1 MNVWGVKS
9 SLAHSSER
17 YFLMHYLSPTLNN
30 AISRREVILTSR
42 HFEFDRY
49 MDNKRK
55 IIALLMGLSLGGQ
68 SVYAQGYSSGN
79 VSLFCSPDTL
89 RGVQIGAFSSVV
101 RQQMRGASLAGIINS
116 VGDDMRGVQIS
127 GVSNVVKGGNGMQ
140 LSLFNNV
147 SSSPFRGV
155 QLSGLSNVS
164 MGMKRGLQIAAA
176 NVSSSYMRGL
186 QLGGYNYADTLNG
199 SQIGLFNVCVRHPRG
214 VQIGV
219 INYSQDTIA
228 HKIGLVNVNP
238 KTRIDYM
245 FYGGSATK
253 ANLAVRFRNRS
264 TYNILGI
271 GTHYFGLDEKFSGAL
286 FYRIGQYFQLSPKFS
301 LSGDLGFYHVE
312 SFQEHSQDKPERLYS
327 LQARINADYQLGRY
341 TSAFASVGYGDTHYY
356 HGGRYRRRAIVE
368 AGLAVR
374 LQRASSFGNVSAR
387 KENEYDMEAWKEG
400 TIFAFDDPERQ
411 KKHPWK
417 AALEAFAINV
427 GVQCF
432 DQFVMNEEFA
442 KISFHSIKHNIETGF
457 VWDNDQFSTN
467 LFAHPYHGGLY
478 FNAARSHGMN
488 FWESVPY
495 SFCGSLMWET
505 TCEIEPPA
513 INDLMATTFG
523 GVAIGEVTH
532 RVSNL
537 VFDDRLSGF
546 PRFMRE
552 FLGTLICPI
561 KGLNRIL
568 SGDAW
573 RVRGKYYKYH
583 DYQRS
588 PISFS
593 LSAGYRYLADNNTL
607 FRGEGNPYVRFNL
620 VYGNPFDGETTK
632 PYDYFTLDATFGLSS
647 NQPLITG
654 LHLLG
659 RLWSVPVEVSKGTEM
674 EFGIFQHFNYYD
686 SQPVK
691 DGTSL
696 VPYRISEAASFGPGI
711 IYRFPQVGNLTRFE
725 QRVFLDG
732 ILLGGSLTDYYNV
745 IDRDYNMGSGYSVK
759 AISFMEFGKVA
770 TFQIGADYY
779 RIFTWKGYEGKDLA
793 TTDPLYLNAQGD
805 KGNASLLV
813 LNARFGL
820 ALSNRLNLDFNVSNY
835 WRDTHYSYHD
845 DVTSKTF
852 DMSLGVQYKF

>member
-1 MNVWGVKS
+1 MNVWGRNIRLHIPLKDI
-9 SLAHSSER
+9 
-17 YFLMHYLSPTLNN
+17 FLMHYLAPTLNN

-68 SVYAQGYSSGN
+68 SVYAQGYSCGN

-89 RGVQIGAFSSVV
+89 RGAQIGVFSSVV
-101 RQQMRGASLAGIINS
+101 RQQMRGVSLAGIINS

-127 GVSNVVKGGNGMQ
+127 GVSNVVKGGNGVQ
-140 LSLFNNV
+140 LSLFSNV

-155 QLSGLSNVS
+155 QLSGLSNIS

-176 NVSSSYMRGL
+176 NVSSSYMRGM

-199 SQIGLFNVCVRHPRG
+199 SQIGLFNVCLNHPRG

-219 INYSQDTIA
+219 INYSRDTVA

-253 ANLAVRFRNRS
+253 ANLAIRFRNRS

-374 LQRASSFGNVSAR
+374 LQRNSSFTDISAR

-523 GVAIGEVTH
+523 GIAIGEVTH

-573 RVRGKYYKYH
+573 RVRGRYYKYH

-588 PISFS
+588 PISFFA
-593 LSAGYRYLADNNTL
+593 SAGYRYLADNNTL

-620 VYGNPFDGETTK
+620 VYGDPFDGETTK

-813 LNARFGL
+813 LNARFSL

-852 DMSLGVQYKF
+852 DMSLGLQYKF

>member
-17 YFLMHYLSPTLNN
+17 YFLMHYLFPTLNN

-68 SVYAQGYSSGN
+68 SVYAQGYSCGN

-89 RGVQIGAFSSVV
+89 RGVQIGVFSSVV
-101 RQQMRGASLAGIINS
+101 RQQMRGVSLAGIINS

-127 GVSNVVKGGNGMQ
+127 GVSNVVKGGNGVQ

-176 NVSSSYMRGL
+176 NVSSSYMRGM

-852 DMSLGVQYKF
+852 DMSLGLQYKF

>member
-1 MNVWGVKS
+1 
-9 SLAHSSER
+9 
-17 YFLMHYLSPTLNN
+17 MHYLAPTLNN

-68 SVYAQGYSSGN
+68 SVYAQGYSCGN

-89 RGVQIGAFSSVV
+89 RGAQIGVFSSVV
-101 RQQMRGASLAGIINS
+101 RQQMRGVSLAGIINS
-116 VGDDMRGVQIS
+116 VGDDMRGVQVS
-127 GVSNVVKGGNGMQ
+127 GVSNVVKGGNGVQ

-155 QLSGLSNVS
+155 QLSGLSNIS

-176 NVSSSYMRGL
+176 NVSSSYMRGM

-199 SQIGLFNVCVRHPRG
+199 SQIGLLNVCLSHPRG

-219 INYSQDTIA
+219 INYSRDTVA

-253 ANLAVRFRNRS
+253 ANLAIRFRNRS

-374 LQRASSFGNVSAR
+374 LQRNSSFTDISAR

-523 GVAIGEVTH
+523 GIAIGEVTH

-588 PISFS
+588 PVSFFA
-593 LSAGYRYLADNNTL
+593 SAGYRYLADNNTL

-620 VYGNPFDGETTK
+620 VYGDPFDGETTK

-852 DMSLGVQYKF
+852 DMSLGLQYKF

>member
-1 MNVWGVKS
+1 
-9 SLAHSSER
+9 
-17 YFLMHYLSPTLNN
+17 MHYLAPTLNN

-68 SVYAQGYSSGN
+68 SVYAQGYSCGN

-101 RQQMRGASLAGIINS
+101 RQQMRGVSLAGIINS

-374 LQRASSFGNVSAR
+374 LQRTSSFGNVSAR

-852 DMSLGVQYKF
+852 DMSLGLQYKF

>member
-101 RQQMRGASLAGIINS
+101 RQQMRGVSLSGIINS

-759 AISFMEFGKVA
+759 AISFMEFGKVV

-852 DMSLGVQYKF
+852 DMSLGLQYKF

>member
-1 MNVWGVKS
+1 MNVWGRNLRLHIPLKDI
-9 SLAHSSER
+9 
-17 YFLMHYLSPTLNN
+17 FLMHYLATTLNN

-49 MDNKRK
+49 MENKRK

-68 SVYAQGYSSGN
+68 SVYAQGYSCGN

-89 RGVQIGAFSSVV
+89 RGAQIGAFSSVV
-101 RQQMRGASLAGIINS
+101 RQQMRGVSLAGIINS
-116 VGDDMRGVQIS
+116 VGDDMRGVQVS
-127 GVSNVVKGGNGMQ
+127 GVSNVVKGGNGVQ

-199 SQIGLFNVCVRHPRG
+199 SQVGLLNVCLSHPRG

-219 INYSQDTIA
+219 INYSRDTVA

-374 LQRASSFGNVSAR
+374 LQRNSSFTDISAR

-523 GVAIGEVTH
+523 GIAIGEVTH

-573 RVRGKYYKYH
+573 RVRGRYYKYH

-588 PISFS
+588 PVSFS
-593 LSAGYRYLADNNTL
+593 ASAGYRYLADNNTL

-620 VYGNPFDGETTK
+620 VYGDPFDGETTK

-813 LNARFGL
+813 LNARFSL

-852 DMSLGVQYKF
+852 DMSLGLQYKF

>member
-1 MNVWGVKS
+1 
-9 SLAHSSER
+9 
-17 YFLMHYLSPTLNN
+17 
-30 AISRREVILTSR
+30 
-42 HFEFDRY
+42 

-101 RQQMRGASLAGIINS
+101 RQQMRGVSLAGIINS

-620 VYGNPFDGETTK
+620 VYGDPFDGETTK

-852 DMSLGVQYKF
+852 DMSLGLQYKF

>member
-17 YFLMHYLSPTLNN
+17 YFLMHYLFPTLNN

-68 SVYAQGYSSGN
+68 SVYAQGYSCGN

-89 RGVQIGAFSSVV
+89 RGVQIGVFSSVV
-101 RQQMRGASLAGIINS
+101 RQQMRGVSLAGIINS

-176 NVSSSYMRGL
+176 NVSSSYMRGM

-852 DMSLGVQYKF
+852 DMSLGLQYKF

>member
-1 MNVWGVKS
+1 MNVWGRNIRLHIPLKDI
-9 SLAHSSER
+9 
-17 YFLMHYLSPTLNN
+17 FLMHYLAPTLNN

-68 SVYAQGYSSGN
+68 SVYAQGYSCGN

-89 RGVQIGAFSSVV
+89 RGAQIGVFSSVV
-101 RQQMRGASLAGIINS
+101 RQQMRGVSLAGIINS

-127 GVSNVVKGGNGMQ
+127 GVSNVVKGGNGVQ

-199 SQIGLFNVCVRHPRG
+199 SQIGLLNVCIRHPRG

-219 INYSQDTIA
+219 INYSRDTVA

-253 ANLAVRFRNRS
+253 ANLAIRFRNRS

-374 LQRASSFGNVSAR
+374 LQRNSSFTDISAK

-573 RVRGKYYKYH
+573 RVRGNYYKYH

-588 PISFS
+588 PVSFS
-593 LSAGYRYLADNNTL
+593 ASAGYRYLADNNTL

-620 VYGNPFDGETTK
+620 VYGDPFDGETTK

-852 DMSLGVQYKF
+852 DMSLGLQYKF

>member
-813 LNARFGL
+813 LNARFSL

-852 DMSLGVQYKF
+852 DMSLGLQYKF

>member
-1 MNVWGVKS
+1 
-9 SLAHSSER
+9 
-17 YFLMHYLSPTLNN
+17 MHYLAPTLNN

-68 SVYAQGYSSGN
+68 SVYAQGYSCGN

-89 RGVQIGAFSSVV
+89 RGAQIGVFSSVV
-101 RQQMRGASLAGIINS
+101 RQQMRGVSLAGIINS
-116 VGDDMRGVQIS
+116 VGDDMRGVQVS
-127 GVSNVVKGGNGMQ
+127 GVSNVVKGGNGVQ

-155 QLSGLSNVS
+155 QLSGLSNIS

-176 NVSSSYMRGL
+176 NVSSSYMRGM

-199 SQIGLFNVCVRHPRG
+199 SQIGLLNVCLSHPRG

-219 INYSQDTIA
+219 INYSRDTVA

-374 LQRASSFGNVSAR
+374 LQRNSSFTDISAR

-523 GVAIGEVTH
+523 GIAIGEVTH

-588 PISFS
+588 PVSFFA
-593 LSAGYRYLADNNTL
+593 SAGYRYLADNNTL

-620 VYGNPFDGETTK
+620 VYGDPFDGETTK

-852 DMSLGVQYKF
+852 DMSLGLQYKF

>member
-1 MNVWGVKS
+1 
-9 SLAHSSER
+9 
-17 YFLMHYLSPTLNN
+17 MHYLAPTLNN

-68 SVYAQGYSSGN
+68 SVYAQGYSCGN

-89 RGVQIGAFSSVV
+89 RGAQIGVFSSVV
-101 RQQMRGASLAGIINS
+101 RQQMRGVSLAGIINS
-116 VGDDMRGVQIS
+116 VGDDMRGVQVS
-127 GVSNVVKGGNGMQ
+127 GVSNVVKGGNGVQ

-199 SQIGLFNVCVRHPRG
+199 SQIGLFNVCIRHPRG

-219 INYSQDTIA
+219 INYSRDTVA

-253 ANLAVRFRNRS
+253 ANLAIRFRNRS

-374 LQRASSFGNVSAR
+374 LQRNSSFTDISAK

-523 GVAIGEVTH
+523 GIAIGEVTH

-588 PISFS
+588 PVTFFA
-593 LSAGYRYLADNNTL
+593 SAGYRYLADNNTL

-620 VYGNPFDGETTK
+620 VYGDPFDGETTK

-779 RIFTWKGYEGKDLA
+779 RIFTWKGYEGKNLA

-845 DVTSKTF
+845 DVKSKTF
-852 DMSLGVQYKF
+852 DMSLGLQYKF

>member
-1 MNVWGVKS
+1 
-9 SLAHSSER
+9 
-17 YFLMHYLSPTLNN
+17 MHYLAPTLNN

-89 RGVQIGAFSSVV
+89 RGAQIGVFSSVV
-101 RQQMRGASLAGIINS
+101 RQQMRGVSLAGIINS
-116 VGDDMRGVQIS
+116 VGDDMRGVQVS
-127 GVSNVVKGGNGMQ
+127 GVSNVVKGGNGVQ

-155 QLSGLSNVS
+155 QLSGLSNIS

-199 SQIGLFNVCVRHPRG
+199 SQIGLFNVCLNHPRG

-219 INYSQDTIA
+219 INYSRDTVA

-253 ANLAVRFRNRS
+253 ANLAIRFRNRS

-374 LQRASSFGNVSAR
+374 LQRTSSFGNVSAR

-523 GVAIGEVTH
+523 GIAIGEVTH

-573 RVRGKYYKYH
+573 RVRGRYYKYH

-588 PISFS
+588 PVSFS

-845 DVTSKTF
+845 DVKSKTF
-852 DMSLGVQYKF
+852 DMSLGLQYKF

>member
-1 MNVWGVKS
+1 MNVWGRNLRLHIPLKDI
-9 SLAHSSER
+9 
-17 YFLMHYLSPTLNN
+17 FLMHYLAPTLNN

-68 SVYAQGYSSGN
+68 SVYAQGYSCGN

-89 RGVQIGAFSSVV
+89 RGAQIGVFSSVV
-101 RQQMRGASLAGIINS
+101 RQQMRGVSLAGIINS

-127 GVSNVVKGGNGMQ
+127 GVSNVVKGGNGVQ

-155 QLSGLSNVS
+155 QLSGLSNIS

-176 NVSSSYMRGL
+176 NVSSSYMRGM

-199 SQIGLFNVCVRHPRG
+199 SQIGLFNVCLSHPRG
-214 VQIGV
+214 VQIGI
-219 INYSQDTIA
+219 INYSRDTVA

-253 ANLAVRFRNRS
+253 ANLAIRFRNRS

-374 LQRASSFGNVSAR
+374 LQRNSSFTDISAK

-588 PISFS
+588 PVSFS
-593 LSAGYRYLADNNTL
+593 ASAGYRYLADNNTL

-620 VYGNPFDGETTK
+620 VYGDPFDGETTK

-759 AISFMEFGKVA
+759 ASSFMEFGKVA

-779 RIFTWKGYEGKDLA
+779 RIFTWKGYEGKDLE

-852 DMSLGVQYKF
+852 DMSLGLQYKF

>member
-1 MNVWGVKS
+1 
-9 SLAHSSER
+9 
-17 YFLMHYLSPTLNN
+17 MHYLSPTLNN

-101 RQQMRGASLAGIINS
+101 RQQMRGVSLAGIINS

-793 TTDPLYLNAQGD
+793 TTDSLYLNAQGD

-852 DMSLGVQYKF
+852 DMSLGLQYKF

>member
-1 MNVWGVKS
+1 
-9 SLAHSSER
+9 
-17 YFLMHYLSPTLNN
+17 MHYFAPTLNN

-55 IIALLMGLSLGGQ
+55 IIALLMGLLLGGQ
-68 SVYAQGYSSGN
+68 SVYAQGYSCGN

-89 RGVQIGAFSSVV
+89 RGAQIGAFSSVV
-101 RQQMRGASLAGIINS
+101 RQQMRGVSLAGIINS
-116 VGDDMRGVQIS
+116 VGDDMRGVQVS
-127 GVSNVVKGGNGMQ
+127 GVSNVVKGGNGVQ

-155 QLSGLSNVS
+155 QLSGLSNIS

-176 NVSSSYMRGL
+176 NVSSSYMRGM

-852 DMSLGVQYKF
+852 DMSLGLQYKF

>member
-101 RQQMRGASLAGIINS
+101 RQQMRGVSLAGIINS

-253 ANLAVRFRNRS
+253 ANLAIRFRNRS

-852 DMSLGVQYKF
+852 DMSLGLQYKF

>member
-1 MNVWGVKS
+1 MNVWGRNIRLHIPLKDI
-9 SLAHSSER
+9 
-17 YFLMHYLSPTLNN
+17 FLMHYLAPTLNN

-68 SVYAQGYSSGN
+68 SVYAQGYSCGN

-89 RGVQIGAFSSVV
+89 RGAQIGVFSSVV
-101 RQQMRGASLAGIINS
+101 RQQMRGVSLAGIINS

-127 GVSNVVKGGNGMQ
+127 GVSNVVKGGNGVQ

-155 QLSGLSNVS
+155 QLSGLSNIS

-176 NVSSSYMRGL
+176 NVSSSYMRGM

-199 SQIGLFNVCVRHPRG
+199 SQIGLFNVCLNHPRG

-219 INYSQDTIA
+219 INYSRDTVA

-253 ANLAVRFRNRS
+253 ANLAIRFRNRS

-374 LQRASSFGNVSAR
+374 LQRNSSFTDISAK

-523 GVAIGEVTH
+523 GIAIGEVTH

-588 PISFS
+588 PVSFFA
-593 LSAGYRYLADNNTL
+593 SAGYRYLADNNTL

-620 VYGNPFDGETTK
+620 VYGDPFDGETTK

-813 LNARFGL
+813 LNARFSL

-845 DVTSKTF
+845 DVKSKTF
-852 DMSLGVQYKF
+852 DMSLGLQYKF

>member
-1 MNVWGVKS
+1 
-9 SLAHSSER
+9 
-17 YFLMHYLSPTLNN
+17 MHYLSPTLNN

-101 RQQMRGASLAGIINS
+101 RQQMRGVSLAGIINS

-813 LNARFGL
+813 LNARFCL

-845 DVTSKTF
+845 DVKSKTF
-852 DMSLGVQYKF
+852 DMSLGLQYKF

>member
-1 MNVWGVKS
+1 
-9 SLAHSSER
+9 
-17 YFLMHYLSPTLNN
+17 MHYLGPILNN

-55 IIALLMGLSLGGQ
+55 ITALLMGLSLGGQ

-89 RGVQIGAFSSVV
+89 RGAQIGAFSSVV
-101 RQQMRGASLAGIINS
+101 RQQMRGVSLAGIINS
-116 VGDDMRGVQIS
+116 VGNDMRGVQIS
-127 GVSNVVKGGNGMQ
+127 GVSNVVKGGNGIQ

-199 SQIGLFNVCVRHPRG
+199 SQIGLFNVCIRHPRG

-219 INYSQDTIA
+219 INYSQDTVA

-238 KTRIDYM
+238 RTRIDYM

-253 ANLAVRFRNRS
+253 ANLAIRFRNRS

-356 HGGRYRRRAIVE
+356 HGGRYRRRPIVE

-374 LQRASSFGNVSAR
+374 LQRASSLGNVTAR

-523 GVAIGEVTH
+523 GIAIGEVTH

-573 RVRGKYYKYH
+573 RVRGKYYQYH

-588 PISFS
+588 PVSFS

-659 RLWSVPVEVSKGTEM
+659 RLWSVPVEVSKSTEM

-852 DMSLGVQYKF
+852 DMSLGLQYKF

>member
-1 MNVWGVKS
+1 MNVWGR
-9 SLAHSSER
+9 SLRLHIPLKDI
-17 YFLMHYLSPTLNN
+17 FLMHYLAPILNN

-68 SVYAQGYSSGN
+68 SVYAQGYSCGN

-89 RGVQIGAFSSVV
+89 RGAQIGAFSSVV
-101 RQQMRGASLAGIINS
+101 RQQMRGVSLAGIINS
-116 VGDDMRGVQIS
+116 VGDDMRGVQVS
-127 GVSNVVKGGNGMQ
+127 GVSNVVKGGNGVQ

-176 NVSSSYMRGL
+176 NVSSSYMRGM

-199 SQIGLFNVCVRHPRG
+199 SQIGLFNVCLNHPRG

-219 INYSQDTIA
+219 INYSRDTVA

-341 TSAFASVGYGDTHYY
+341 TSVFASVGYGDTHYY

-374 LQRASSFGNVSAR
+374 LQRTSSFGNVSGR

-523 GVAIGEVTH
+523 GIAIGEVTH

-588 PISFS
+588 PVSFS
-593 LSAGYRYLADNNTL
+593 ASAGYRYLADNNTL

-620 VYGNPFDGETTK
+620 VYGDLFDGETTK

-659 RLWSVPVEVSKGTEM
+659 RLWSVPVAVSKGTEM

-732 ILLGGSLTDYYNV
+732 ILLGGSLTDHYNV

-845 DVTSKTF
+845 DVKSKTF
-852 DMSLGVQYKF
+852 DMSLGLQYKF

>member
-1 MNVWGVKS
+1 
-9 SLAHSSER
+9 
-17 YFLMHYLSPTLNN
+17 MHYLSPTLNN

-101 RQQMRGASLAGIINS
+101 RQQMRGVSLAGIINS

-852 DMSLGVQYKF
+852 DMSLGLQYKF

>member
-101 RQQMRGASLAGIINS
+101 RQQMRGVSLSGIINS

-341 TSAFASVGYGDTHYY
+341 TSAFAYVGYGDTHYY

-852 DMSLGVQYKF
+852 DMSLGLQYKF

>member
-1 MNVWGVKS
+1 MNVWGRNLRLHIPLKDI
-9 SLAHSSER
+9 
-17 YFLMHYLSPTLNN
+17 FLMHYLAPTLNN

-49 MDNKRK
+49 MNKKRK
-55 IIALLMGLSLGGQ
+55 IIALLMGLSLGGP
-68 SVYAQGYSSGN
+68 SVYAQGYSCGN

-89 RGVQIGAFSSVV
+89 RGVQIGVFSSVV
-101 RQQMRGASLAGIINS
+101 RQQMRGVSLAGIINS

-127 GVSNVVKGGNGMQ
+127 GVSNVVKGGNGVQ

-199 SQIGLFNVCVRHPRG
+199 SQIGLFNVCIRHPRC
-214 VQIGV
+214 VQIGI
-219 INYSQDTIA
+219 INYSRDTVA

-253 ANLAVRFRNRS
+253 ANLAIRFRNRS

-301 LSGDLGFYHVE
+301 LSGDIGFYHVE

-327 LQARINADYQLGRY
+327 LQARINADYQLGKY

-374 LQRASSFGNVSAR
+374 LQRNSSFTDISAK

-552 FLGTLICPI
+552 LLGTIICPI

-573 RVRGKYYKYH
+573 RVRGRYYKYH

-588 PISFS
+588 PVSFS
-593 LSAGYRYLADNNTL
+593 ASAGYRYLADNNTL

-620 VYGNPFDGETTK
+620 VYGDPFDGETTK

-852 DMSLGVQYKF
+852 DMSLGLQYKF

>member
-1 MNVWGVKS
+1 MNVWGRNLRLHIPLKDI
-9 SLAHSSER
+9 
-17 YFLMHYLSPTLNN
+17 FLMHYLAPTLNN

-49 MDNKRK
+49 MENKRK

-68 SVYAQGYSSGN
+68 SVYAQGYSCGN

-89 RGVQIGAFSSVV
+89 RGAQIGAFSSVV
-101 RQQMRGASLAGIINS
+101 RQQMRGVSLAGIINS

-127 GVSNVVKGGNGMQ
+127 GVSNVVKGGNGVQ

-199 SQIGLFNVCVRHPRG
+199 SQVGLLNVCLSHPRG

-219 INYSQDTIA
+219 INYSWDTVA

-374 LQRASSFGNVSAR
+374 LQRNSSFTDISAR

-478 FNAARSHGMN
+478 FNAARSYGMN

-523 GVAIGEVTH
+523 GIAIGEVTH

-573 RVRGKYYKYH
+573 RVRGRYYKYH

-588 PISFS
+588 PVSFS
-593 LSAGYRYLADNNTL
+593 ASAGYRYLADNNTL

-620 VYGNPFDGETTK
+620 VYGDPFDGETTK

-813 LNARFGL
+813 LNARFSL

-852 DMSLGVQYKF
+852 DMSLGLQYKF

>member
-101 RQQMRGASLAGIINS
+101 RQQMRGVSLAGIINS

-588 PISFS
+588 PVSFS

-696 VPYRISEAASFGPGI
+696 VPYRISETASFGPGI

-852 DMSLGVQYKF
+852 DMSLGLQYKF

>member
-1 MNVWGVKS
+1 MNVWGR
-9 SLAHSSER
+9 SLRLHIPLKDI
-17 YFLMHYLSPTLNN
+17 FLMHYLAPTLNN

-68 SVYAQGYSSGN
+68 SVYAQGYSCGN

-89 RGVQIGAFSSVV
+89 RGAQIGVFSSVV
-101 RQQMRGASLAGIINS
+101 RQQMRGVSLAGIINS

-127 GVSNVVKGGNGMQ
+127 GVSNVVKGGNGVQ

-155 QLSGLSNVS
+155 QLSGLSNIS

-176 NVSSSYMRGL
+176 NVSSSYMRGM

-199 SQIGLFNVCVRHPRG
+199 SQIGLFNVCLNHPRG

-219 INYSQDTIA
+219 INYSRDTVA

-253 ANLAVRFRNRS
+253 ANLAIRFRNRS

-374 LQRASSFGNVSAR
+374 LQRTSSFGNVSAR

-513 INDLMATTFG
+513 INDLMATTIG
-523 GVAIGEVTH
+523 GVCLGEVTY
-532 RVSNL
+532 RISDL
-537 VFDDRLSGF
+537 VYDDRLRGF
-546 PRFMRE
+546 PRFWRE
-552 FLGTLICPI
+552 FLGTIICPI

-573 RVRGKYYKYH
+573 RVRGRYYKYH
-583 DYQRS
+583 DYGRS
-588 PISFS
+588 PVSFS
-593 LSAGYRYLADNNTL
+593 ASAGYRYLADNNTL

-620 VYGNPFDGETTK
+620 VYGDPFDGATTK

-647 NQPLITG
+647 NQPFITG

-813 LNARFGL
+813 LNARFSL

-845 DVTSKTF
+845 DVKSKTF
-852 DMSLGVQYKF
+852 DMSLGLQYKF

>member
-1 MNVWGVKS
+1 
-9 SLAHSSER
+9 
-17 YFLMHYLSPTLNN
+17 MHYLSPTLNN

-101 RQQMRGASLAGIINS
+101 RQQMRGVSLAGIINS

-561 KGLNRIL
+561 KGVKRIL

-852 DMSLGVQYKF
+852 DMSLGLQYKF

>member
-1 MNVWGVKS
+1 MNVWGRNIRLHIPLKDI
-9 SLAHSSER
+9 
-17 YFLMHYLSPTLNN
+17 FLMHYLAPTLTN

-68 SVYAQGYSSGN
+68 SVYAQGYSCGN

-89 RGVQIGAFSSVV
+89 RGAQIGVFSSVV
-101 RQQMRGASLAGIINS
+101 RQQMRGVSLAGIINS

-127 GVSNVVKGGNGMQ
+127 GVSNVVKGGNGVQ

-155 QLSGLSNVS
+155 QLSGLSNIS

-176 NVSSSYMRGL
+176 NVSSSYMRGM

-199 SQIGLFNVCVRHPRG
+199 SQIGLFNVCLNHPLG

-219 INYSQDTIA
+219 INYSRDTVA

-253 ANLAVRFRNRS
+253 ANLAIRFRNRS

-374 LQRASSFGNVSAR
+374 LQRTSSFGNVSAR

-523 GVAIGEVTH
+523 GIAIGEVTH

-588 PISFS
+588 PVSFFA
-593 LSAGYRYLADNNTL
+593 SAGYRYLADNNTL

-620 VYGNPFDGETTK
+620 VYGDPFDGETTK

-813 LNARFGL
+813 LNARFSL

-852 DMSLGVQYKF
+852 DMSLGLQYKF

>member
-1 MNVWGVKS
+1 
-9 SLAHSSER
+9 
-17 YFLMHYLSPTLNN
+17 MHYFAPTLNN

-68 SVYAQGYSSGN
+68 SVYAQGYSCGN

-89 RGVQIGAFSSVV
+89 RGAQIGVFSSVV
-101 RQQMRGASLAGIINS
+101 RQQMRGVSLAGIINS

-127 GVSNVVKGGNGMQ
+127 GVSNVVKGGNGVQ

-199 SQIGLFNVCVRHPRG
+199 SQVGLFNVCLSHPRG
-214 VQIGV
+214 VQIGI
-219 INYSQDTIA
+219 INYSRDTVA

-253 ANLAVRFRNRS
+253 ANLAIRFRNRS

-301 LSGDLGFYHVE
+301 LSGDIGFYHVE

-327 LQARINADYQLGRY
+327 LQARINADYQLGKY

-374 LQRASSFGNVSAR
+374 LQRNSSFTDVSAK

-400 TIFAFDDPERQ
+400 SIFAFNDPERQ

-523 GVAIGEVTH
+523 GIAIGEVTH

-588 PISFS
+588 PVSFFA
-593 LSAGYRYLADNNTL
+593 SAGYRYLADNNTL
-607 FRGEGNPYVRFNL
+607 FRGEGNPYVRLNL

-845 DVTSKTF
+845 DVKSKTF
-852 DMSLGVQYKF
+852 DMSLGLQYKF

>member
-1 MNVWGVKS
+1 MNVWGRNLRLHIPLKDI
-9 SLAHSSER
+9 
-17 YFLMHYLSPTLNN
+17 FLMHYLAPTLNN

-55 IIALLMGLSLGGQ
+55 IIALLMGLLLGGQ
-68 SVYAQGYSSGN
+68 SVYAQGYSCGN

-89 RGVQIGAFSSVV
+89 RGAQIGVFSSVV
-101 RQQMRGASLAGIINS
+101 RQQMRGVSLAGIINS

-127 GVSNVVKGGNGMQ
+127 GVSNVVKGGNGVQ

-176 NVSSSYMRGL
+176 NVSSSYMRGM

-199 SQIGLFNVCVRHPRG
+199 SQIGLFNVCIRHPRG

-219 INYSQDTIA
+219 INYSRDTVA

-253 ANLAVRFRNRS
+253 ANLAIRFRNRS

-374 LQRASSFGNVSAR
+374 LQRNSSFTDISAK

-583 DYQRS
+583 DYRRS
-588 PISFS
+588 PVSFS
-593 LSAGYRYLADNNTL
+593 ASAGYRYLADNNTL

-620 VYGNPFDGETTK
+620 VYGDPFDGETTK

-759 AISFMEFGKVA
+759 ASSFMEFGKVA

-845 DVTSKTF
+845 DVKSKTF
-852 DMSLGVQYKF
+852 DMSLGLQYKF

>member
-1 MNVWGVKS
+1 MNVWGRNLRLHIPLKDI
-9 SLAHSSER
+9 
-17 YFLMHYLSPTLNN
+17 FLMHYLAPTLNN

-68 SVYAQGYSSGN
+68 FVYAQGYSCGN

-89 RGVQIGAFSSVV
+89 RGAQIGVFSSVV
-101 RQQMRGASLAGIINS
+101 RQQMRGVSLAGIINS
-116 VGDDMRGVQIS
+116 VGDDMRGVQVS
-127 GVSNVVKGGNGMQ
+127 GVSNVVKGGNGVQ

-155 QLSGLSNVS
+155 QLSGLSNIS

-176 NVSSSYMRGL
+176 NVSSSYMRGM

-199 SQIGLFNVCVRHPRG
+199 SQIGLLNVCLSHPRG
-214 VQIGV
+214 VQIGI
-219 INYSQDTIA
+219 INYSRDTVA

-374 LQRASSFGNVSAR
+374 LQRTSSFGNVSAR

-523 GVAIGEVTH
+523 GIAIGEVTH

-588 PISFS
+588 PVSFFA
-593 LSAGYRYLADNNTL
+593 SAGYRYLADNNTL

-620 VYGNPFDGETTK
+620 VYGDPFDGETTK

-813 LNARFGL
+813 LNARFCL

-852 DMSLGVQYKF
+852 DMSLGLQYKF

>member
-1 MNVWGVKS
+1 
-9 SLAHSSER
+9 
-17 YFLMHYLSPTLNN
+17 MHYLAPTLNN

-68 SVYAQGYSSGN
+68 SVYAQGYSCGN

-89 RGVQIGAFSSVV
+89 RGVQIGVFSSVV
-101 RQQMRGASLAGIINS
+101 RQQMRGVSLAGIINS

-127 GVSNVVKGGNGMQ
+127 GVSNVVKGGNGVQ

-176 NVSSSYMRGL
+176 NVSSSYMRGM

-199 SQIGLFNVCVRHPRG
+199 SQIGLLNVCLSHPRG

-219 INYSQDTIA
+219 INYSRDTVA

-253 ANLAVRFRNRS
+253 ANLAIRFRNRS

-341 TSAFASVGYGDTHYY
+341 TSAFASVGYGDTHCY

-374 LQRASSFGNVSAR
+374 LQRTSSFGNVSGR

-523 GVAIGEVTH
+523 GIAIGEVTH

-588 PISFS
+588 PVSFS

-620 VYGNPFDGETTK
+620 VYGDPFDGETTK

-852 DMSLGVQYKF
+852 DMSLGLQYKF

>member
-1 MNVWGVKS
+1 
-9 SLAHSSER
+9 
-17 YFLMHYLSPTLNN
+17 MHYLAPTLNN

-68 SVYAQGYSSGN
+68 SVYAQGYSCGN

-89 RGVQIGAFSSVV
+89 RGAQIGVFSSVV
-101 RQQMRGASLAGIINS
+101 RQQMRGVSLAGIINS
-116 VGDDMRGVQIS
+116 VGDDMRGVQVS
-127 GVSNVVKGGNGMQ
+127 GVSNVVKGGNGVQ

-176 NVSSSYMRGL
+176 NVSSSYMRGM

-199 SQIGLFNVCVRHPRG
+199 SQIGLLNVCLSHPRG

-219 INYSQDTIA
+219 INYSRDTVA

-374 LQRASSFGNVSAR
+374 LQRNSSFTDISAK

-523 GVAIGEVTH
+523 GIAIGEVTH

-583 DYQRS
+583 DYRRS
-588 PISFS
+588 PVSFS
-593 LSAGYRYLADNNTL
+593 ASAGYRYLADNNTL

-620 VYGNPFDGETTK
+620 VYGDPFDGETTK

-779 RIFTWKGYEGKDLA
+779 RIFTWKGYEGKNLA

-813 LNARFGL
+813 LNARFSL

-852 DMSLGVQYKF
+852 DMSLGLQYKF

>member
-1 MNVWGVKS
+1 
-9 SLAHSSER
+9 
-17 YFLMHYLSPTLNN
+17 MHYFAPTLNN

-68 SVYAQGYSSGN
+68 SVYAQGYSCGN

-89 RGVQIGAFSSVV
+89 RGAQIGAFSSVV
-101 RQQMRGASLAGIINS
+101 RQQMRGVSLAGIINS
-116 VGDDMRGVQIS
+116 VGDDMRGVQVS
-127 GVSNVVKGGNGMQ
+127 GVSNVVKGGNGVQ

-155 QLSGLSNVS
+155 QLSGLSNIS

-176 NVSSSYMRGL
+176 NVSSSYMRGM

-199 SQIGLFNVCVRHPRG
+199 SQIGLFNVCLNHPRG

-219 INYSQDTIA
+219 INYSRDTVA
-228 HKIGLVNVNP
+228 HKIGLVNVNT

-253 ANLAVRFRNRS
+253 ANLAIRFRNRS

-312 SFQEHSQDKPERLYS
+312 SFLEHSQDKPERLYS

-374 LQRASSFGNVSAR
+374 LQRTSSFGNVSGR

-523 GVAIGEVTH
+523 GIAIGEVTH

-573 RVRGKYYKYH
+573 RVRGRYYKYH

-588 PISFS
+588 PVSFFT
-593 LSAGYRYLADNNTL
+593 SAGYRYLADNNTL

-620 VYGNPFDGETTK
+620 VYGDPFDGETTK

-845 DVTSKTF
+845 DVKSKTF
-852 DMSLGVQYKF
+852 DMSLGLQYKF

>member
-1 MNVWGVKS
+1 
-9 SLAHSSER
+9 
-17 YFLMHYLSPTLNN
+17 MHYLSPTLNN

-101 RQQMRGASLAGIINS
+101 RQQMRGVSLAGIINS

-387 KENEYDMEAWKEG
+387 KGNEYDMEAWKEG

-852 DMSLGVQYKF
+852 DMSLGLQYKF

>member
-101 RQQMRGASLAGIINS
+101 RQQMRGVSLAGIINS

-813 LNARFGL
+813 LNACFGL

-852 DMSLGVQYKF
+852 DMSLGLQYKF

>member
-101 RQQMRGASLAGIINS
+101 RQQMLGVSLAGIINS

-620 VYGNPFDGETTK
+620 VYGDPFDGETTK

-852 DMSLGVQYKF
+852 DMSLGLQYKF